1 MALTVRKLH
10 SMFAGE
16 AGGVDI
22 SVPFDRP
29 TGDAVMAALDEHA
42 VLVFRGRKLDEEAQ
56 IAFAQQFGTL
66 EGQNGVITTGVQ
78 RRISER
84 LVDISNL
91 DATGAVLDQTNR
103 RRMASL
109 GNRLWHTDSS
119 FKRVPAKYSLL
130 HAHTVVSE
138 GGETQ
143 FVDMRAAYDALPTSM
158 KARIEGLMI
167 EHSIFN
173 SRATIGFTDFTE
185 EERRALPPVHRPLV
199 RIHPGSGRK
208 TLYLASHASHV
219 VGWPVPDG
227 RMLILDLME
236 HATQPQFVYTH
247 EWRVGDLV
255 IWDNRCTMH
264 RARPFDELERRDMR
278 RATVEDPDEAI
289 HDRRIA
295 S

>member
-1 MALTVRKLH
+1 MTLTVRKLH
-10 SMFAGE
+10 TLFAGE
-16 AGGVDI
+16 MAGIDI
-22 SVPFDRP
+22 SKPLDVSAR
-29 TGDAVMAALDEHA
+29 DAVVAALDAHA

-56 IAFAQQFGTL
+56 IAFSQQFGTL

-91 DATGAVLDQTNR
+91 DAKGSVLGQADR
-103 RRMASL
+103 RRMQAL

-119 FKRVPAKYSLL
+119 FKRIPAKYSLL

-143 FVDMRAAYDALPTSM
+143 FVDMRAAYDALPGAM
-158 KARIEGLMI
+158 KAKIEGLMV
-167 EHSIFN
+167 EHSIFA
-173 SRATIGFTDFTE
+173 SRAVFGFTDFSD

-199 RIHPGSGRK
+199 RTHPGSGRK

-227 RMLILDLME
+227 RMLIFDLME

-247 EWRVGDLV
+247 EWAVGDLV

-264 RARPFDELERRDMR
+264 RARPFDEGQRRDMR
-278 RATVEDPDEAI
+278 RATIEDPDEAV